1 MTLAA
6 PPGSAQLR
14 KDPSAPWRYLDL
26 VLLFCAGTIATLGVL
41 TVYSAT
47 KGSGPIADT
56 SAAQRQALFVVVGL
70 VVMGITALIDYELLR
85 HWARL
90 IYGGMVV
97 LLAGVLV
104 VGTEVKGIRA
114 WFLLGPIQL
123 QPSELAKVGLVIV
136 LAWYLA
142 RQPAELPLTSVATAL
157 GLSGVLM
164 GLILLQPDLGT
175 MLVFVVT
182 TMGMLLV
189 GGIRPKHMVVL
200 LLIGAIGVTAIL
212 SSGTLEDYQT
222 DRLKVFV
229 DPEGVDEQ
237 VRYNLAQAQIAISSG
252 GMLGQGW
259 GEGSQTQLD
268 FVPEQQTDFIF
279 TAVGEEL
286 GFVGAGLLLLLYGV
300 MCMRILRTAQLA
312 RDRFG
317 MLLATGALCVLAFHV
332 FQNIGMSMGIMPI
345 TGIPLPLMSAGG
357 SSTLAWFVLLG
368 LVLNVRMRRYR

>member
-56 SAAQRQALFVVVGL
+56 SAAQRQALFVVVG
-70 VVMGITALIDYELLR
+70 VIVMGITALIDYELLR

-90 IYGGMVV
+90 IYVGMIV

-142 RQPAELPLTSVATAL
+142 RQPAELPLASVATAL

-300 MCMRILRTAQLA
+300 MCMRILRTAHLA

>member
-6 PPGSAQLR
+6 PPGSNLR

-47 KGSGPIADT
+47 KGSGPIADA
-56 SAAQRQALFVVVGL
+56 SAAQRQAIFVVLGVG
-70 VVMGITALIDYELLR
+70 VMGVTALIDYELLR
-85 HWARL
+85 RWARL
-90 IYGGMVV
+90 IYGGVLV

-114 WFLLGPIQL
+114 WFLIGPVQL

-136 LAWYLA
+136 LAWYIA
-142 RQPAELPLTSVATAL
+142 RQPVVLPLKSVATAL
-157 GLSGVLM
+157 ALSAVPM
-164 GLILLQPDLGT
+164 VLILLQPDLGT

-182 TMGMLLV
+182 VMGMLLV

-300 MCMRILRTAQLA
+300 LSMRILRAAQLA

-357 SSTLAWFVLLG
+357 SSTLAWFALLG

>member
-56 SAAQRQALFVVVGL
+56 SAAQRQALFVVVGV

-142 RQPAELPLTSVATAL
+142 RQPAELPLASVATAL

>member
-6 PPGSAQLR
+6 PPGPSLR
-14 KDPSAPWRYLDL
+14 KDPSAPWRYVDL
-26 VLLFCAGTIATLGVL
+26 VLLFSAGTIATLGVL

-56 SAAQRQALFVVVGL
+56 SAAQRQAIFVVLGAG
-70 VVMGITALIDYELLR
+70 VMAVTAMIDYELLR
-85 HWARL
+85 HWARA
-90 IYGGMVV
+90 IFGGVLV
-97 LLAGVLV
+97 LLAAVLL
-104 VGTEVKGIRA
+104 VGAEVKGIRA
-114 WFLLGPIQL
+114 WFLIGPVQL

-136 LAWYLA
+136 LAWYIA
-142 RQPAELPLTSVATAL
+142 RQPAVLPLRSVAVAL
-157 GLSGVLM
+157 ALSAVPM
-164 GLILLQPDLGT
+164 ALILLQPDLGT
-175 MLVFVVT
+175 MLVFAVT
-182 TMGMLLV
+182 VMGMLLV

-200 LLIGAIGVTAIL
+200 LLFGAIGVTAIL

-286 GFVGAGLLLLLYGV
+286 GFVGAGLLLVLYGL
-300 MCMRILRTAQLA
+300 MSMRILRAAQLA

-357 SSTLAWFVLLG
+357 SSTLAWFALLG

>member
-1 MTLAA
+1 MR
-6 PPGSAQLR
+6 SE
-14 KDPSAPWRYLDL
+14 
-26 VLLFCAGTIATLGVL
+26 I
-41 TVYSAT
+41 
-47 KGSGPIADT
+47 GP
-56 SAAQRQALFVVVGL
+56 V
-70 VVMGITALIDYELLR
+70 
-85 HWARL
+85 
-90 IYGGMVV
+90 
-97 LLAGVLV
+97 
-104 VGTEVKGIRA
+104 
-114 WFLLGPIQL
+114 QL

-136 LAWYLA
+136 LAWYIS
-142 RQPAELPLTSVATAL
+142 RQPAVLPLRSVAVAL
-157 GLSGVLM
+157 ALAALPM

-182 TMGMLLV
+182 VMGMLLV

-200 LLIGAIGVTAIL
+200 LLFGAIGVTAIL

-286 GFVGAGLLLLLYGV
+286 GFVGAGLLLILYAV
-300 MCMRILRTAQLA
+300 MSTRILRAAQLA

-332 FQNIGMSMGIMPI
+332 FQNVGMSMGIMPI

>member
-6 PPGSAQLR
+6 PPGASLR
-14 KDPSAPWRYLDL
+14 KDPSAPWRHVDL
-26 VLLFCAGTIATLGVL
+26 VLLFCAGTIATLGIL

-47 KGSGPIADT
+47 KGSGPTPDRFF
-56 SAAQRQALFVVVGL
+56 AQRQTLFVALGV
-70 VVMGITALIDYELLR
+70 VVMAVMALIDYDLLR
-85 HWARL
+85 HWARV
-90 IYGGMVV
+90 IYGAIIV
-97 LLAGVLV
+97 LLASVLV
-104 VGTEVKGIRA
+104 LGAETKGIRA
-114 WFLLGPIQL
+114 WFTIGPFQL
-123 QPSELAKVGLVIV
+123 QPSELAKVGLIVV
-136 LAWYLA
+136 LAWYLT
-142 RQPAELPLTSVATAL
+142 RQPAVLPLRSVATAL
-157 GLSGVLM
+157 VMAVVPM

-182 TMGMLLV
+182 VMGMLLV

-200 LLIGAIGVTAIL
+200 VLLGAIGVTAIL
-212 SSGTLEDYQT
+212 GSGRLEEYQT

-237 VRYNLAQAQIAISSG
+237 VRYNLAQAEIAISSG

-286 GFVGAGLLLLLYGV
+286 GFAGAGLLLVLYAV
-300 MCMRILRTAQLA
+300 LCMRILRSARLA
-312 RDRFG
+312 KDRFG
-317 MLLATGALCVLAFHV
+317 MLVATGALCVLAFHV

-345 TGIPLPLMSAGG
+345 TGIPLPLMSYGG
-357 SSTLAWFVLLG
+357 SSTIAWFAMLG
-368 LVLNVRMRRYR
+368 LVLNVGMRRYR